1 MLSFDDLFSLTIFCV
16 VIIFGIVVI
25 VEVCGIFSLYICIGI
40 GNCFFWVDI
49 GVFKGVVG
57 GVGAMGRKGLGV
69 VLSGG
74 MLMCVVGVAV
84 IIVVVL
90 VEVLLEK
97 EFISVGMLIRIIFL
111 WLNGIFLLSIIFF
124 KMLWY
129 ENEWGNWFLVL
140 LYSVRRFFIR
150 ILYWFFVLGLSE

>member
-1 MLSFDDLFSLTIFCV
+1 M
-16 VIIFGIVVI
+16 
-25 VEVCGIFSLYICIGI
+25 
-40 GNCFFWVDI
+40 
-49 GVFKGVVG
+49 VG

-90 VEVLLEK
+90 AEVLLEK

-111 WLNGIFLLSIIFF
+111 
-124 KMLWY
+124 
-129 ENEWGNWFLVL
+129 
-140 LYSVRRFFIR
+140 
-150 ILYWFFVLGLSE
+150 